1 MKYALITGATSGIG
15 KEMAVYLH
23 QLGWDLVLTGRNEQV
38 LEQMKAQFGESTRCI
53 TLDLSAR
60 GAAEQ
65 LYHFCLGTPIELLIN
80 NAGFGVFGDFAD
92 SSLKS
97 ELDLIEVNIRSLHIL
112 TKLFLRDMIRRD
124 SGYILNV
131 GSIAGFATG
140 PMLGSY
146 YASKNYVVRL
156 TTAIREELRRRGSNV
171 KIGVLCPG
179 PVDTNFN
186 NRAGVTFSVKPA
198 NPRQVARYGIDKL
211 FEGKCIIFPSP
222 LILLGAIGTKLVPE
236 SLAARIIYEVQ
247 KRKEKA

>member
-23 QLGWDLVLTGRNEQV
+23 ELGWNLILTGRNKKV
-38 LEQMKAQFGESTRCI
+38 LEQMAEKLGPSTKYI
-53 TLDLSAR
+53 ALDLSRR
-60 GAAEQ
+60 GAAEE
-65 LYHFCLGTPIELLIN
+65 LYQFCVGIPVELLVN

-97 ELDLIEVNIRSLHIL
+97 ELELIEVNIRSLHIL
-112 TKLFLRDMIRRD
+112 TKLFVRDMIRRD

-156 TTAIREELRRRGSNV
+156 TTAIREELRHRGSNV

-211 FEGKCIIFPSP
+211 FEGKGIIFPSP
-222 LILLGAIGTKLVPE
+222 LILLGALGTRLVPE
-236 SLAARIIYEVQ
+236 SIAARIIYEVQ
-247 KRKEKA
+247 KRKERA